1 MTLILNNSFIAGN
14 LGDTA
19 IFNDITGTT
28 APYAYGKSGNPTIAD
43 VDGIRLKIAYLASQ
57 YNIQTLV
64 AGNTFTQFTEYIC
77 TLGTGTIDNKGITVG
92 SRFVPQL
99 ANLTVPNGMK
109 FETTGYY
116 VPQIL
121 ATWLPT
127 ATQVALTLSL
137 TQIGQAGSTLIADST
152 YTLEYEI
159 YGDSFTGTQAAVN
172 TKRYMVLSSTA
183 TYDGNTFRAGEVFT
197 ADDTSNIVA
206 SGNVVKLLDAKTT
219 YATITYNLLKT
230 IFEILPN
237 ASEETQKAIYAIM
250 VQIRGLEFSCA
261 TGNVSYTYAR
271 GLLNRLSDEVI
282 YLTNNN

>member
-1 MTLILNNSFIAGN
+1 MTLILNNSFISGN

-28 APYAYGKSGNPTIAD
+28 GPNSYGKGGNPTIAD

-57 YNIQTLV
+57 YNIQTLN
-64 AGNTFTQFTEYIC
+64 AGSTFTQFTEYIC
-77 TLGTGTIDNKGITVG
+77 TLGTGTIDNKGISVG
-92 SRFVPQL
+92 YRFVPQI
-99 ANLTVPNGMK
+99 ANLTVPNGME
-109 FETTGYY
+109 FQTTGYY

-159 YGDSFTGTQAAVN
+159 YGNSFTGTSEAEYTQ
-172 TKRYMVLSSTA
+172 RYMVLSSTA
-183 TYDGNTFRAGEVFT
+183 TYDGSTYRAGEVFT
-197 ADDTSNIVA
+197 ADDTSDIVA
-206 SGNVVKLLDAKTT
+206 SGNVVLLLGAKTT
-219 YATITYNLLKT
+219 YSTVTYNMLKS
-230 IFEILPN
+230 IFDILPT
-237 ASEETQKAIYAIM
+237 ATEATQKAIYAIM
-250 VQIRGLEFSCA
+250 VQIKGLEFSCA

-271 GLLNRLSDEVI
+271 GLLNRLSDEVV
-282 YLTNNN
+282 YLINNN

>member
-1 MTLILNNSFIAGN
+1 
-14 LGDTA
+14 
-19 IFNDITGTT
+19 
-28 APYAYGKSGNPTIAD
+28 
-43 VDGIRLKIAYLASQ
+43 
-57 YNIQTLV
+57 
-64 AGNTFTQFTEYIC
+64 
-77 TLGTGTIDNKGITVG
+77 
-92 SRFVPQL
+92 
-99 ANLTVPNGMK
+99 
-109 FETTGYY
+109 
-116 VPQIL
+116 
-121 ATWLPT
+121 
-127 ATQVALTLSL
+127 
-137 TQIGQAGSTLIADST
+137 
-152 YTLEYEI
+152 LEYEI

-172 TKRYMVLSSTA
+172 TQRYMVLSSTA

-206 SGNVVKLLDAKTT
+206 SGNVVKLLGAKTT

-250 VQIRGLEFSCA
+250 VQIRGLEFSCV